1 MKKVA
6 IVGLGW
12 LGMPLAMS
20 LSARGWQ
27 VTGSKTT
34 QDGAEAARMSGI
46 DSYLLDENQLDFA
59 IIEGTFSKTKY
70 DSYLLR
76 MEPELVCD
84 SDDLDALMDVDAL
97 VITLPARRSGPGDE
111 FYLQAVQ
118 ELVDSALAHR
128 IPRIIFTSSTS
139 VYGDAQGTVK
149 ETTPRNP
156 VTNSGRVLEELED
169 WLHNLPGT
177 SVDILRLA
185 GLVGP
190 GRHPGRFFAGKTAPD
205 GEHGVNLVHLEDV
218 IGAITLLLQAPKG
231 GHIYNICAPAH
242 PARNVFYPQMA
253 RLLGLEPPQF
263 RNSLDSGKGK
273 IIDGSRICN
282 ELGFEYQYPD
292 PLVMPLE

>member
-20 LSARGWQ
+20 LAARGWQ

-34 QDGAEAARMSGI
+34 LDGVEAARMSGI
-46 DSYLLDENQLDFA
+46 ESYP
-59 IIEGTFSKTKY
+59 
-70 DSYLLR
+70 LR
-76 MEPELVCD
+76 LEPELVCEA
-84 SDDLDALMDVDAL
+84 DDLDALLDVDAL
-97 VITLPARRSGPGDE
+97 VITLPARRSGPGED
-111 FYLQAVQ
+111 FYLQAMQ
-118 ELVDSALAHR
+118 ELVDSALAYR

-139 VYGDAQGTVK
+139 VYGDAQGVVK
-149 ETTPRNP
+149 ENTPRNP
-156 VTNSGRVLEELED
+156 VTASGRTLKELED

-205 GEHGVNLVHLEDV
+205 GQHGVNLVHLEDV
-218 IGAITLLLQAPKG
+218 VGAITLLLQAPKG

-242 PARNVFYPQMA
+242 PARNVFYPQMT
-253 RLLGLEPPQF
+253 RLLGMARRIF
-263 RNSLDSGKGK
+263 VTHRTTAKGRL
-273 IIDGSRICN
+273 STVA
-282 ELGFEYQYPD
+282 GF
-292 PLVMPLE
+292 VMSWDLNINIPIRW

>member
-20 LSARGWQ
+20 LAARGWQ

-34 QDGAEAARMSGI
+34 LDGVEAARMSGI
-46 DSYLLDENQLDFA
+46 ESYP
-59 IIEGTFSKTKY
+59 
-70 DSYLLR
+70 LR
-76 MEPELVCD
+76 LEPELVCEA
-84 SDDLDALMDVDAL
+84 DDLDALLDVDAL
-97 VITLPARRSGPGDE
+97 A
-111 FYLQAVQ
+111 Y
-118 ELVDSALAHR
+118 R

-139 VYGDAQGTVK
+139 VYGDAQGVVK
-149 ETTPRNP
+149 ENTPRNP
-156 VTNSGRVLEELED
+156 VTASGRTLKELED

-205 GEHGVNLVHLEDV
+205 GQHGVNLVHLEDV
-218 IGAITLLLQAPKG
+218 VGAITLLLQAPKG

-242 PARNVFYPQMA
+242 PARNVFYPQMT
-253 RLLGLEPPQF
+253 RLLGMAPPHF
-263 RNSLDSGKGK
+263 RDAPDNGKGK

-292 PLVMPLE
+292 PLVMPME

>member
-1 MKKVA
+1 
-6 IVGLGW
+6 
-12 LGMPLAMS
+12 MPLAMS

-34 QDGAEAARMSGI
+34 QDGVEAARMSGI
-46 DSYLLDENQLDFA
+46 
-59 IIEGTFSKTKY
+59 

-84 SDDLDALMDVDAL
+84 SDDLDALMDADAL

-169 WLHNLPGT
+169 GAAFNQLPAFIAINPGSDT
-177 SVDILRLA
+177 ELTNQNHGLFLRVVQEDRRTIA
-185 GLVGP
+185 AIV
-190 GRHPGRFFAGKTAPD
+190 HFTFMADNFAVFAREIVSNVVQ
-205 GEHGVNLVHLEDV
+205 GEIV
-218 IGAITLLLQAPKG
+218 IGENFVFNEGDLLR
-231 GHIYNICAPAH
+231 HTDST
-242 PARNVFYPQMA
+242 ARNEQLSYAVKS
-253 RLLGLEPPQF
+253 GLSAQAISE
-263 RNSLDSGKGK
+263 
-273 IIDGSRICN
+273 I
-282 ELGFEYQYPD
+282 
-292 PLVMPLE
+292 